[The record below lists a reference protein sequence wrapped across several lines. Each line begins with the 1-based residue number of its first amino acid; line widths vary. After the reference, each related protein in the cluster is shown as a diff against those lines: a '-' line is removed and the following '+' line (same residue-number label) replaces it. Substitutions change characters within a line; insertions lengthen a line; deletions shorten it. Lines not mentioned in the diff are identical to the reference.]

1 MEYLVWIG
9 SGVTVL
15 GLVGVIAS
23 VFMVLKAKRQS
34 LGDEALRLRLN
45 KILPVNIGSLML
57 SMIGLAMVIVG
68 VILA

>member
-15 GLVGVIAS
+15 GLLGVIAS
-23 VFMVLKAKRQS
+23 VFMVLKAKRQN